1 MSDLISFS
9 FELCQGL
16 CVGDWPLNV
25 GSAGQEISSELH
37 DFDVGVIGLIIRVSI
52 VDAKAI
58 LNNLSTNCSPL
69 THSTQFFITASPRVF
84 GGEIRGFG
92 NRPCHGI
99 IEFFGAPLLKLIFAM
114 ELTRGNCQHKEWERN
129 Y

>member
-1 MSDLISFS
+1 MWDLISFS

-16 CVGDWPLNV
+16 CIGDRPLNA

-37 DFDVGVIGLIIRVSI
+37 GFDVGVIGLIIGFSI
-52 VDAKAI
+52 IDGKAI
-58 LNNLSTNCSPL
+58 LNDLGTNCPPL
-69 THSTQFFITASPRVF
+69 TCSTQFLIIASPRVF

-114 ELTRGNCQHKEWERN
+114 ELTRGQLPA
-129 Y
+129 